1 MADVLK
7 IRGDVLGLGKT
18 AIEPVKVRKL
28 FDYKIWKTSSILAV
42 LTLVIV
48 VLSAG
53 GGALHQSWIDDEKAM
68 QAAAAQAEAAERE
81 KNRELDARLKQMS
94 DLGMRYQYQLEQAR
108 KEVFATIEN
117 LESYRDKI
125 PQVKKFL
132 AEYQLPEDVRIA
144 ISEPVDLQSA
154 RSADT
159 YEFQVQGVAEP
170 KNLEQARAKWQAI
183 LSAAG
188 RYAEGIDRNN
198 SYFNGYLKSMN
209 IDEQFKAEF
218 GKRPMQQAPA
228 AAKPQVDAE
237 PVTPAEPVVE
247 QAAEPAAQV
256 AEAEP
261 APAPKPAARPAA
273 QPKQRTIQTSDGR
286 TQVLDWPDQ

>member
-7 IRGDVLGLGKT
+7 IRGDLLGLGKT
-18 AIEPVKVRKL
+18 SVEPVKARKHS
-28 FDYKIWKTSSILAV
+28 TSSILAV
-42 LTLVIV
+42 VTLAL
-48 VLSAG
+48 VLFGAG
-53 GGALHQSWIDDEKAM
+53 SGALRELAIEKEKAE
-68 QAAAAQAEAAERE
+68 QAAAAQAMAEEKE
-81 KNRELDARLKQMS
+81 KNRERDARLKQMS
-94 DLGMRYQYQLEQAR
+94 DLGMRYQYQLEQER
-108 KEVFATIEN
+108 QRVFATIEN
-117 LESYRDKI
+117 LESYREKI

-132 AEYQLPEDVRIA
+132 TEYQLPEDVRMA

-218 GKRPMQQAPA
+218 GKKPMQQQVPAVAQPQAETAPVTA
-228 AAKPQVDAE
+228 AA
-237 PVTPAEPVVE
+237 PVIEPVV
-247 QAAEPAAQV
+247 AEPAAPV
-256 AEAEP
+256 AEVKA

-273 QPKQRTIQTSDGR
+273 APKPKTVPAGGGR
-286 TQVLDWPDQ
+286 VQVTDW